1 MKQLG
6 QLASYCNVRG
16 TLTAPVGVKVS
27 VEVDP
32 DAAAALAD
40 RTVLPPHSVLRQ
52 KKKKLIQFKLLYL
65 QLHVHEIIPVRFRAF
80 LLLSMCTGIHRGS

>member
-40 RTVLPPHSVLRQ
+40 RAVLPPHSVLRQ
-52 KKKKLIQFKLLYL
+52 KKKN
-65 QLHVHEIIPVRFRAF
+65 
-80 LLLSMCTGIHRGS
+80 

>member
-40 RTVLPPHSVLRQ
+40 RAVLPPHSVLRQ
-52 KKKKLIQFKLLYL
+52 KKVALFTTARSRNNTGSVSCILTVV
-65 QLHVHEIIPVRFRAF
+65 HVYWYPSGFI
-80 LLLSMCTGIHRGS
+80 TGRM